1 MNYSYAQ
8 QLGLSREYNVGTKQ
22 TLEEYTAWFQLYKIQ
37 EHAKWSNVWFKDTI

>member
-8 QLGLSREYNVGTKQ
+8 QLRLSREYNVGSKQ

-37 EHAKWSNVWFKDTI
+37 EHAK